1 VLERKQLKEA
11 MEGVRIKSPFV
22 WNGKPNIDMFNHWT
36 YEVEM
41 DQTDRIVQYIGSEII
56 GKLREQDVRKERGTR
71 ARES

>member
-11 MEGVRIKSPFV
+11 MEGVRIKPPFV